1 MSDRPI
7 AEYALIGD
15 CHSAALVSR
24 DGSIDWCCT
33 PRLDSPS
40 VFGRLL
46 DHDRGGFCSI
56 GVDGAEV
63 TRRYVPGT
71 LVLETTFTC
80 GGGEA
85 RLYDFF
91 AMHRGGRDRPY
102 RQLVRLVE
110 GVRGRV
116 DLDFRAQ
123 PRFDYGEVRPW
134 FRREG
139 VQRFSAIGGA
149 QGLLFASDFPMERVD
164 RHDLEGTITVRAG
177 GRARLSMRFVE
188 PENLDEEQP
197 TVPPDPGELDKRLE
211 ETVKWWERWTRDAR
225 FEGPFMEGA
234 IRSAIVLKALTFAPT
249 GAIAAAPT
257 TSLPEDIPGDANW
270 DYRFS
275 WVRDSTFTVR
285 AMFELGYEKEPEGF
299 RRFIERSAAGTGTDI
314 QITYGLSGERRLTEI
329 ELPSLSGYRGCGPV
343 RIGNDAWRQEQLDV
357 YGEALDLAWR
367 WFERGRSPDD
377 DYWEFIVELVDTA
390 AERWTDA
397 DRGIWEIRGE
407 PKHFVH
413 SKVMCWAAIDRGLK
427 LAEAAGRR
435 APTDRWER
443 TRKEIRE
450 AIEHDGYDDKRG
462 VFRRAFGTDALDAS
476 LLLIPMVDFCAF
488 DDDRMMRTAD
498 AIADEL
504 GTGGLL
510 RRYTEEDGVEERPAF
525 LACSFWLAEVYARQD
540 RKEAA
545 RAWFDNAVATA
556 NDLGLMSEQYDV
568 DSGELRGNFPQ
579 GLTHLSHIA
588 AAVALSEDRLPEA
601 VHG

>member
-7 AEYALIGD
+7 ADYALIGD

-24 DGSIDWCCT
+24 AGSIDWCCT

-56 GVDGAEV
+56 GSDDAET
-63 TRRYVPGT
+63 TRRYVGRS
-71 LVLETTFTC
+71 LVLETTFTA

-85 RLYDFF
+85 KLYDFF
-91 AMHRGGRDRPY
+91 AMHRGGRKAPY
-102 RQLVRLVE
+102 RQMIRLVE
-110 GVRGRV
+110 GIRGRV

-123 PRFDYGEVRPW
+123 PRFDYGEVKPW

-139 VQRFSAIGGA
+139 EQLYGAIGGA
-149 QGLLFASDFPMERVD
+149 QGLLFAADFPMERVD
-164 RHDLEGTITVRAG
+164 RHDLEGRITVRAG
-177 GRARLSMRFVE
+177 ERARLSMRFVE
-188 PENLDEEQP
+188 PYLFDERPSVAPEPHEVDERLD
-197 TVPPDPGELDKRLE
+197 
-211 ETVKWWERWTRDAR
+211 ETVKWWERWAREAR
-225 FEGPFMEGA
+225 FEGPFIEGA
-234 IRSAIVLKALTFAPT
+234 IRSAIVLKALTYAPT

-285 AMFELGYEKEPEGF
+285 SMFELGFTKEPEGF
-299 RRFIERSAAGTGTDI
+299 RTFIERSAAGTGADI
-314 QITYGLSGERRLTEI
+314 QIMYGLTGERRLTEI
-329 ELPSLSGYRGCGPV
+329 GLPALNGYRGCKPV

-367 WFERGRSPDD
+367 WYERGRSPDD
-377 DYWEFIVELVDTA
+377 DFWEFILELVDTA
-390 AERWTDA
+390 CERWTDA

-413 SKVMCWAAIDRGLK
+413 SKVMCWAAVDRGLK
-427 LAEAAGRR
+427 LADACGRR
-435 APTDRWER
+435 APTERWESA
-443 TRKEIRE
+443 RKEIRD
-450 AIEHDGYDDKRG
+450 AVEHDGYDEKRG
-462 VFRRAFGTDALDAS
+462 VFRRAFGSDDLDAS
-476 LLLIPMVDFCAF
+476 LLLIPTVDFCEF
-488 DDDRMMRTAD
+488 DDDRMIHTVD

-510 RRYTEEDGVEERPAF
+510 LRYTAEDGVEEYGGF
-525 LACSFWLAEVYARQD
+525 LACSFWLAEVYARQG
-540 RKEAA
+540 RKELA
-545 RAWFDNAVATA
+545 RAWFDSTVATA
-556 NDLGLMSEQYDV
+556 NDLGLFAEQFDV
-568 DSGELRGNFPQ
+568 HAGELRGNFPQ

-588 AAVALSEDRLPEA
+588 AAVALTDDRAWGTGP
-601 VHG
+601 G